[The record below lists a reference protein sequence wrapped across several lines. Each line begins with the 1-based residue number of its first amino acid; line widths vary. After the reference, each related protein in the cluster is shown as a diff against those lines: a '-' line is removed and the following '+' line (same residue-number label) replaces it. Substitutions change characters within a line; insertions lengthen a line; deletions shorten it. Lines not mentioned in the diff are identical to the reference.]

1 MYRII
6 QEELSNMARHSRA
19 AIGRISL
26 RKRAGGVELVI
37 RDNWCGFDPTGLL
50 CTDKGHKGVGL
61 TAMEQRTRLSG
72 GTFYVDSIPEKGT
85 KILAT
90 WPNRMIESDE
100 S

>member
-1 MYRII
+1 MPEDLKIVMYRII

-72 GTFYVDSIPEKGT
+72 GTF
-85 KILAT
+85 
-90 WPNRMIESDE
+90 
-100 S
+100 